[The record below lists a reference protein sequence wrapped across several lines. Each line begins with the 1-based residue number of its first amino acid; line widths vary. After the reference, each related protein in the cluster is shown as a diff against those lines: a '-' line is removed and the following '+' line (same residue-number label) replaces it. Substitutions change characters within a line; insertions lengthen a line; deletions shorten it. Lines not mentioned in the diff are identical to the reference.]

1 MKNSLSVFVRWTSVS
16 GRSKK
21 KNIVVKEST
30 FRCVQ
35 LETKPHIAQE
45 IVETCST
52 RNINK
57 CERLSLSTNDLERF
71 RLQLEHIRFSPYGS
85 CLCVCIAWCNDWME
99 FSRFQKQIWQHY
111 LTIFQHKI
119 THCFLSSS
127 MRNFYCVEE
136 NFAAFFFTVAND
148 FLAVFFSR
156 EFFFFVFFAP
166 VAEFSIRRKTVENH
180 IKRVQLCD

>member
-85 CLCVCIAWCNDWME
+85 CLCVCVYVCVHGAMTEWNFHDSKNRYGNIISPY
-99 FSRFQKQIWQHY
+99 FSTKSHIVFCRHPWEIFTASKKILPRFFLPLQ
-111 LTIFQHKI
+111 TIFWP
-119 THCFLSSS
+119 
-127 MRNFYCVEE
+127 
-136 NFAAFFFTVAND
+136 
-148 FLAVFFSR
+148 FFSR
-156 EFFFFVFFAP
+156 ANFFSSFFSRPLQNSVS
-166 VAEFSIRRKTVENH
+166 EE
-180 IKRVQLCD
+180 KRLKIT